1 MKEKLLK
8 NITKQKGITLI
19 ALVITIIVLLILAG
33 VSIAMLTGQNGILTQ
48 AQNASAQT
56 EIAEAKEKAQMDI
69 MAWQSE
75 RLQNGQDATLN
86 DETVKTILT
95 GKDYVKELKDTSFIS
110 VKGEHEIQYSDLYTN
125 GNNQSGQ
132 TVVDGVTVPSG
143 FTHIVGERKE
153 EGIVVADSKGNEFV
167 WVPVTKKE
175 DGTATAPYVATNG
188 MLTKKDGTQVEIKL
202 GRCKFDG
209 TTGEPT
215 TAPSRYSEDT
225 STNHNPDY
233 VNAIALSIENFK
245 TSVEEN
251 GGYYIAR
258 YEAGVTSDTSFD
270 TLDMPNV
277 NTAPNNNWTA
287 YDGDSSDIV
296 IKSGEK
302 VWNYVT
308 QKKASEL
315 CINLKTSNGYTDVT
329 SDLVNSY
336 AWDTAIVFIKE
347 CGIDSNYANQV
358 GKSTTPDNPSNLG
371 EAILAQGNGATKSD
385 VQCNIYDMAGNCQ
398 EWTTETYSDSGCP
411 DVERGGYYND
421 SDFYTS
427 NRFTDLPTSA
437 NVGLSFRPL
446 LYL

>member
-1 MKEKLLK
+1 MRIKLKK
-8 NITKQKGITLI
+8 NKGITLI

-48 AQNASAQT
+48 AQNASTQT

-75 RLQNGQDATLN
+75 RLENGQDATLN

-110 VKGEHEIQYSDLYTN
+110 TKGEHEIQYSELYTT
-125 GNNQSGQ
+125 GSTTGGQ

-143 FTHIVGERKE
+143 FTHIAGESKE

-175 DGTATAPYVATNG
+175 DGTPTAPYVETNG
-188 MLTKKDGTQVEIKL
+188 MLTKKDGTQVEIQL
-202 GRCKFDG
+202 GRYDFD
-209 TTGEPT
+209 TRTGEP
-215 TAPSRYSEDT
+215 SVYSGSNTEDT

-233 VNAIALSIENFK
+233 GNAIALSIENFK
-245 TSVEEN
+245 KSVEKN

-258 YEAGVTSDTSFD
+258 YEAGVTGDTAFSAE
-270 TLDMPNV
+270 DMEDEY
-277 NTAPNNNWTA
+277 TAPNDTWTG
-287 YDGDSSDIV
+287 YDGDSNDIV

-336 AWDTAIVFIKE
+336 AWDTALVFIQK
-347 CGIDSNYANQV
+347 CGTDNNYANQA

-371 EAILAQGNGATKSD
+371 ETILAEGNGKDKAD
-385 VQCNIYDMAGNCQ
+385 VQCNIYEIAGNCA
-398 EWTTETYSDSGCP
+398 EWTTETSSGSRYTC
-411 DVERGGYYND
+411 VRRGGVYYG
-421 SDFYTS
+421 SYAYTS
-427 NRFTDLPTSA
+427 VRGNAMPTGA
-437 NVGLSFRPL
+437 YVGYAFRPL

>member
-1 MKEKLLK
+1 MKINLRK
-8 NITKQKGITLI
+8 IKGITLI

-48 AQNASAQT
+48 AQNASTQT

-69 MAWQSE
+69 LAWQLE
-75 RLQNGQDATLN
+75 RLENGQDATLN

-110 VKGEHEIQYSDLYTN
+110 TKGDHEIQYSDLYTN

-143 FTHIVGERKE
+143 FTHIAGESKE

-188 MLTKKDGTQVEIKL
+188 MLTKKDGTQVEIQL
-202 GRCKFDG
+202 GRYEFSD
-209 TTGEPT
+209 TGALDYFT
-215 TAPSRYSEDT
+215 EDT
-225 STNHNPDY
+225 PENHNSDY
-233 VNAIALSIENFK
+233 GNAIAINIENFK

-258 YEAGVTSDTSFD
+258 YEAGVTSDTPFD
-270 TLDMPNV
+270 TSDMQND
-277 NTAPNNNWTA
+277 TWTA

-302 VWNYVT
+302 VWNYLT

-315 CINLKTSNGYTDVT
+315 CRNLKMSNGYTDVI

-336 AWDTAIVFIKE
+336 AWDTAIVFIQE
-347 CGIDSNYANQV
+347 CGTDNNYANQV
-358 GKSTTPDNPSNLG
+358 GLSTTPDNPSNLG
-371 EAILAQGNGATKSD
+371 KAILAEGNGKDKADT
-385 VQCNIYDMAGNCQ
+385 QCNIYDMAGNCY
-398 EWTTETYSDSGCP
+398 EWTTETYFDSFNPC
-411 DVERGGYYND
+411 VNRGGSYYLSSFSTSFR
-421 SDFYTS
+421 SDG
-427 NRFTDLPTSA
+427 LPTNA
-437 NVGLSFRPL
+437 DVDGAFRPL

>member
-1 MKEKLLK
+1 MKINLK
-8 NITKQKGITLI
+8 KNKGITLI

-48 AQNASAQT
+48 AQNASTQT

-75 RLQNGQDATLN
+75 RLENGQDATLN

-110 VKGEHEIQYSDLYTN
+110 TKGDHEIQYSDLYTN

-143 FTHIVGERKE
+143 FTHIAGESKE

-175 DGTATAPYVATNG
+175 DGTPTAPYVETNG
-188 MLTKKDGTQVEIKL
+188 MLTKKDGTQVEIQL
-202 GRCKFDG
+202 GRYSFDR
-209 TTGEPT
+209 TTGETT
-215 TAPSRYSEDT
+215 TAPSGYSEDT
-225 STNHNPDY
+225 SANHNPDY
-233 VNAIALSIENFK
+233 ENAIALSIENFK

-258 YEAGVTSDTSFD
+258 YEAGVTSNTAFSAEDM
-270 TLDMPNV
+270 LDEW
-277 NTAPNNNWTA
+277 TAPNDTWTA

-336 AWDTAIVFIKE
+336 AWDTAIVFIQK
-347 CGIDSNYANQV
+347 CGTDNNYANQL
-358 GKSTTPDNPSNLG
+358 GTSTTPDNPSNLG
-371 EAILAQGNGATKSD
+371 EAKLAQGNGKDKADT
-385 VQCNIYDMAGNCQ
+385 QCNIYDMAGNCV
-398 EWTTETYSDSGCP
+398 EWTTETSSVSDSPC
-411 DVERGGYYND
+411 VNRGGFYVHGNLCT
-421 SDFYTS
+421 SD
-427 NRFTDLPTSA
+427 RFFAVPTSA
-437 NVGLSFRPL
+437 NVYGAFRPL

>member
-1 MKEKLLK
+1 MRINLNK
-8 NITKQKGITLI
+8 NKGITLI

-48 AQNASAQT
+48 AQNASTQT
-56 EIAEAKEKAQMDI
+56 EIAEAKEQAQMDI
-69 MAWQSE
+69 LAWQSAQLE
-75 RLQNGQDATLN
+75 NGQDATLN

-110 VKGEHEIQYSDLYTN
+110 TKGEHEIQYSDLYTN

-143 FTHIVGERKE
+143 FTHIAGERKE

-175 DGTATAPYVATNG
+175 DGTATDPYVETNG
-188 MLTKKDGTQVEIKL
+188 MLTKKDGTQVEIQL
-202 GRCKFDG
+202 GRYNFNT
-209 TTGEPT
+209 TTGEPS
-215 TAPSRYSEDT
+215 AYSGSHTEDT
-225 STNHNPDY
+225 PENHNPDY
-233 VNAIALSIENFK
+233 GNAIAINIENFK

-258 YEAGVTSDTSFD
+258 YEAGVTGDTAFSAE
-270 TLDMPNV
+270 DMEDEY
-277 NTAPNNNWTA
+277 TAPNDTWTG
-287 YDGDSSDIV
+287 YDGDSNDIV

-336 AWDTAIVFIKE
+336 AWDTAIVFIQE
-347 CGIDSNYANQV
+347 CGTDNNYANQT
-358 GKSTTPDNPSNLG
+358 GLSTTPDNPSNLG
-371 EAILAQGNGATKSD
+371 KAILAEGNGKDKADT
-385 VQCNIYDMAGNCQ
+385 QCNIYDMAGNCA
-398 EWTTETYSDSGCP
+398 EWTTETSSDSIIPC
-411 DVERGGYYND
+411 VNRGGFYGDSYN
-421 SDFYTS
+421 YTR
-427 NRFTDLPTSA
+427 NRFNDMPTVA
-437 NVGLSFRPL
+437 NITYSFRPL

>member
-1 MKEKLLK
+1 MKINLRK
-8 NITKQKGITLI
+8 NKGITLI

-48 AQNASAQT
+48 AQNASTQT

-75 RLQNGQDATLN
+75 RLENGQDATLN

-110 VKGEHEIQYSDLYTN
+110 TKGEHEIQYSELYTT
-125 GNNQSGQ
+125 GSTTGGQ

-143 FTHIVGERKE
+143 FTHIAGESKE
-153 EGIVVADSKGNEFV
+153 EGIVVADSKENEFV

-175 DGTATAPYVATNG
+175 DGTPTDPYVETNG
-188 MLTKKDGTQVEIKL
+188 MLTKKDGTQVEIQL
-202 GRCKFDG
+202 GRYEFSD
-209 TTGEPT
+209 TGILEDYT
-215 TAPSRYSEDT
+215 EDT
-225 STNHNPDY
+225 SANHNSEY
-233 VNAIALSIENFK
+233 ENAIALSIENFK

-258 YEAGVTSDTSFD
+258 YEAGVTGDTAFSAE
-270 TLDMPNV
+270 DMEDEY
-277 NTAPNNNWTA
+277 TAPNDTWTG
-287 YDGDSSDIV
+287 YDGDSNDIV

-336 AWDTAIVFIKE
+336 AWDTAIVFIQK
-347 CGIDSNYANQV
+347 CGTDSNYANQV
-358 GKSTTPDNPSNLG
+358 GLSTTPDNPSNLG
-371 EAILAQGNGATKSD
+371 KAILAEGNGKDKADT
-385 VQCNIYDMAGNCQ
+385 QCNIYDMAGNCA
-398 EWTTETYSDSGCP
+398 EWTTETCSDSNFPC
-411 DVERGGYYND
+411 VSRGGFFHF
-421 SDFYTS
+421 STFSTS
-427 NRFTDLPTSA
+427 LRNFGLPTGA
-437 NVGLSFRPL
+437 GVNGAFRPL

>member
-1 MKEKLLK
+1 
-8 NITKQKGITLI
+8 
-19 ALVITIIVLLILAG
+19 
-33 VSIAMLTGQNGILTQ
+33 MLTGQNGILTQ
-48 AQNASAQT
+48 AQNASTQT

-75 RLQNGQDATLN
+75 RLENGQDATLN

-110 VKGEHEIQYSDLYTN
+110 TKGEHEIQYSDLYTN

-132 TVVDGVTVPSG
+132 TVVDGVTIPSG
-143 FTHIVGERKE
+143 FTHIVGDRKE

-175 DGTATAPYVATNG
+175 DGTATDPYVATNG
-188 MLTKKDGTQVEIKL
+188 MLTKKDGTQVEIQL
-202 GRCKFDG
+202 GRYEFDR

-215 TAPSRYSEDT
+215 TAPSGYSEDT
-225 STNHNPDY
+225 ATNHNPDY
-233 VNAIALSIENFK
+233 GNAIALSIENFK

-258 YEAGVTSDTSFD
+258 YEAGVTSDTPFD
-270 TLDMPNV
+270 ISDLTGGYL
-277 NTAPNNNWTA
+277 APNDTWTA

-315 CINLKTSNGYTDVT
+315 CINLKTSNGYTDIT

-336 AWDTAIVFIKE
+336 AWDTALVFIQK
-347 CGIDSNYANQV
+347 CGTDSNYANQI
-358 GKSTTPDNPSNLG
+358 GLSTTPDNPSNLG
-371 EAILAQGNGATKSD
+371 EAILARGNGKDKAD
-385 VQCNIYDMAGNCQ
+385 VQCNIYDMAGNCG
-398 EWTTETYSDSGCP
+398 EWTTETCSDSGYPC
-411 DVERGGYYND
+411 VSRGGSYYLSYGFTSLRGISIPTNAYVD
-421 SDFYTS
+421 S
-427 NRFTDLPTSA
+427 A
-437 NVGLSFRPL
+437 FRPL

>member
-1 MKEKLLK
+1 MKINLK
-8 NITKQKGITLI
+8 KNKGITLI

-48 AQNASAQT
+48 AQNASTQT

-69 MAWQSE
+69 LAWQSE
-75 RLQNGQDATLN
+75 RLENGQDATLN

-110 VKGEHEIQYSDLYTN
+110 TKGDHEIQYSELYTT
-125 GNNQSGQ
+125 GSTTGGE
-132 TVVDGVTVPSG
+132 TIVDGVTVPSG
-143 FTHIVGERKE
+143 FTHIAGNRKE

-175 DGTATAPYVATNG
+175 DGTPTAPYVETNG
-188 MLTKKDGTQVEIKL
+188 MLTKKDGTQVEIQL
-202 GRCKFDG
+202 GRYNFNT

-215 TAPSRYSEDT
+215 TAPSDYSEDT
-225 STNHNPDY
+225 SANHNSDY
-233 VNAIALSIENFK
+233 GNAIALSIENFK

-258 YEAGVTSDTSFD
+258 YEAGVTGDTAFS
-270 TLDMPNV
+270 TEDMEDEF
-277 NTAPNNNWTA
+277 TAPNDTWTA

-296 IKSGEK
+296 IKPGEK

-336 AWDTAIVFIKE
+336 AWDTAIVFIQK
-347 CGIDSNYANQV
+347 CGTDSNYANQT
-358 GKSTTPDNPSNLG
+358 GLSTTPDNPSNLG
-371 EAILAQGNGATKSD
+371 KAILAEGNGKDKAD
-385 VQCNIYDMAGNCQ
+385 VQCNIYDMAGNCV
-398 EWTTETYSDSGCP
+398 EWTTETSSVSDSPC
-411 DVERGGYYND
+411 VHRGGVYNL
-421 SDFYTS
+421 SGFCTS
-427 NRFTDLPTSA
+427 YRGSGMPTVA
-437 NVGLSFRPL
+437 VVFLAFRPL

>member
-1 MKEKLLK
+1 MKANLK
-8 NITKQKGITLI
+8 KNKGITLI

-48 AQNASAQT
+48 AQNASTQT

-75 RLQNGQDATLN
+75 RLENGQDATLN

-143 FTHIVGERKE
+143 FTHIAGESKE

-167 WVPVTKKE
+167 WVPVTKNE
-175 DGTATAPYVATNG
+175 DGTPTDPYVETNG
-188 MLTKKDGTQVEIKL
+188 MLTKKDGTQVEIQL
-202 GRCKFDG
+202 GRYDFD
-209 TTGEPT
+209 TGILEDYT
-215 TAPSRYSEDT
+215 EDT
-225 STNHNPDY
+225 PENHNSDY
-233 VNAIALSIENFK
+233 GNAIALSIENFK

-258 YEAGVTSDTSFD
+258 YEAGVTSDTAFSAE
-270 TLDMPNV
+270 DMEDEW
-277 NTAPNNNWTA
+277 TAPNDTWTA

-336 AWDTAIVFIKE
+336 AWDTAIVFIQK
-347 CGIDSNYANQV
+347 CGTDSNYANQV
-358 GKSTTPDNPSNLG
+358 GLSTTPDNPSNLG
-371 EAILAQGNGATKSD
+371 KAILAEGNGKDKADT
-385 VQCNIYDMAGNCQ
+385 QCNIYDMAGNCA
-398 EWTTETYSDSGCP
+398 EWTTETSSDSGYPCV
-411 DVERGGYYND
+411 DRGGFCTD
-421 SDFYTS
+421 SNFYTS
-427 NRFTDLPTSA
+427 NRSVDLPTVA
-437 NVGLSFRPL
+437 YVFIAFRPL

>member
-1 MKEKLLK
+1 MKINLRK
-8 NITKQKGITLI
+8 NKGITLI

-33 VSIAMLTGQNGILTQ
+33 VSIATLTGQNGILTQ
-48 AQNASAQT
+48 AQNASTQT
-56 EIAEAKEKAQMDI
+56 EIAEAKEQAQMDI

-75 RLQNGQDATLN
+75 RLENGQDATLN

-110 VKGEHEIQYSDLYTN
+110 TKGDHEIQYSDLYTN

-132 TVVDGVTVPSG
+132 TVVDGVTVPSR
-143 FTHIVGERKE
+143 FTHIAGERKE

-175 DGTATAPYVATNG
+175 DGTPTDPYVETNG
-188 MLTKKDGTQVEIKL
+188 MLTKKDGTQVEIQL
-202 GRCKFDG
+202 GRYDFD
-209 TTGEPT
+209 TGILEDYT
-215 TAPSRYSEDT
+215 EDT
-225 STNHNPDY
+225 PENHNSDY
-233 VNAIALSIENFK
+233 GNAIALSIENFK

-258 YEAGVTSDTSFD
+258 YEAGVTGDTAFS
-270 TLDMPNV
+270 TEDMEDEF
-277 NTAPNNNWTA
+277 TAPNDTWTA

-296 IKSGEK
+296 IKPGEK

-336 AWDTAIVFIKE
+336 AWDTAIVFIQE
-347 CGIDSNYANQV
+347 CGTDNNYANQA
-358 GKSTTPDNPSNLG
+358 GKSTTPDTPSNLG
-371 EAILAQGNGATKSD
+371 KAILAEGNGKDKADT
-385 VQCNIYDMAGNCQ
+385 QCNIYDMAGNCA
-398 EWTTETYSDSGCP
+398 EWTTETYSDSSSPC
-411 DVERGGYYND
+411 VLRGGYYLN
-421 SDFYTS
+421 SRNWTS
-427 NRFTDLPTSA
+427 SRGGDMPSGA
-437 NVGLSFRPL
+437 YVGFAFRPL

>member
-1 MKEKLLK
+1 MKINLRK
-8 NITKQKGITLI
+8 NKGITLI

-48 AQNASAQT
+48 AQNASTQT

-75 RLQNGQDATLN
+75 RLENGQDATLN

-110 VKGEHEIQYSDLYTN
+110 TKGEHEIQYSDLYTN

-132 TVVDGVTVPSG
+132 TIVDGVTVPSG
-143 FTHIVGERKE
+143 FTHIAGESKE
-153 EGIVVADSKGNEFV
+153 AGIVVADGKGNEFV

-188 MLTKKDGTQVEIKL
+188 MLTKKDGTQVEIQL
-202 GRCKFDG
+202 GRYDFDT
-209 TTGEPT
+209 TTGEPS
-215 TAPSRYSEDT
+215 AYSGSYTEDT
-225 STNHNPDY
+225 PENHNPDY
-233 VNAIALSIENFK
+233 GNAIALSIESFK

-258 YEAGVTSDTSFD
+258 YEAGVTGDTAFS
-270 TLDMPNV
+270 TEDMEDEF
-277 NTAPNNNWTA
+277 TAPNDTWTA
-287 YDGDSSDIV
+287 YDGDSSDTV
-296 IKSGEK
+296 IKPGEK

-336 AWDTAIVFIKE
+336 AWDTAIVFIQE
-347 CGIDSNYANQV
+347 CGTDNNYANQV
-358 GKSTTPDNPSNLG
+358 GLSTTPDNPSNLG
-371 EAILAQGNGATKSD
+371 KAILAKGNGATKAD
-385 VQCNIYDMAGNCQ
+385 VQCNIYDMAGNCG
-398 EWTTETYSDSGCP
+398 EWTTETSSDSDGPC
-411 DVERGGYYND
+411 VNRGGLCYAIN
-421 SDFYTS
+421 FYTS
-427 NRFTDLPTSA
+427 GRNGALPPLAVVGSA
-437 NVGLSFRPL
+437 FRPL

>member
-1 MKEKLLK
+1 MKINLK
-8 NITKQKGITLI
+8 ENKGITLI

-48 AQNASAQT
+48 AQDASTQT

-143 FTHIVGERKE
+143 FTHIAGDRKE
-153 EGIVVADSKGNEFV
+153 EGIVVADGKGNEFV

-175 DGTATAPYVATNG
+175 DGTPTAPYVETNG
-188 MLTKKDGTQVEIKL
+188 MLTKENGTQVEIQL
-202 GRCKFDG
+202 GRYGFDR
-209 TTGEPT
+209 TTGEP
-215 TAPSRYSEDT
+215 SVYSGSNTEDT
-225 STNHNPDY
+225 STNHNPDFG
-233 VNAIALSIENFK
+233 NAIALSIENFK
-245 TSVEEN
+245 TSVEKN

-258 YEAGVTSDTSFD
+258 YEAGVTGDTAFS
-270 TLDMPNV
+270 TEDMQSAGI
-277 NTAPNNNWTA
+277 APNDNWTA
-287 YDGDSSDIV
+287 YDGDSNDIV

-302 VWNYVT
+302 VWNYAT

-315 CINLKTSNGYTDVT
+315 CINLKTSNEYTDVT

-336 AWDTAIVFIKE
+336 AWDTAIVFIQE
-347 CGIDSNYANQV
+347 CGTDSNYANQA

-371 EAILAQGNGATKSD
+371 KAILAEGNEKDKAD
-385 VQCNIYDMAGNCQ
+385 VQCNIYDMAGNCY
-398 EWTTETYSDSGCP
+398 EWTTETSSGSGVPCVYRGGLYSDS
-411 DVERGGYYND
+411 YY
-421 SDFYTS
+421 STS
-427 NRFTDLPTSA
+427 NRGFGMPTSA
-437 NVGLSFRPL
+437 YVYVTFRPL

>member
-1 MKEKLLK
+1 
-8 NITKQKGITLI
+8 
-19 ALVITIIVLLILAG
+19 
-33 VSIAMLTGQNGILTQ
+33 MLTGQNGILIQ

-110 VKGEHEIQYSDLYTN
+110 VKGEHEIQYSELYTT
-125 GNNQSGQ
+125 GSTTGGQ

-143 FTHIVGERKE
+143 FTHIAGESKE

-175 DGTATAPYVATNG
+175 DGTPTAPYVATNG
-188 MLTKKDGTQVEIKL
+188 MLTKKDGTQVEIQL
-202 GRCKFDG
+202 GRYEFSD
-209 TTGEPT
+209 TGILEDYT
-215 TAPSRYSEDT
+215 EDT
-225 STNHNPDY
+225 SANHNSEY
-233 VNAIALSIENFK
+233 ENAIALSIENFK

-258 YEAGVTSDTSFD
+258 YEAGVTGDTAFSAE
-270 TLDMPNV
+270 DMEDEY
-277 NTAPNNNWTA
+277 TAPNDTWTG
-287 YDGDSSDIV
+287 YDGDSNDIV

-336 AWDTAIVFIKE
+336 AWDTAIVFIQE
-347 CGIDSNYANQV
+347 CGTDNNYANQL

-371 EAILAQGNGATKSD
+371 KAILAEGNGKDKADT
-385 VQCNIYDMAGNCQ
+385 QCNIYDMAGNCA
-398 EWTTETYSDSGCP
+398 EWTTETFSVSDGPC
-411 DVERGGYYND
+411 VFRGGVYGISYGSTSDRSND
-421 SDFYTS
+421 M
-427 NRFTDLPTSA
+427 PTYA
-437 NVGLSFRPL
+437 YVAVAFRPL

>member
-1 MKEKLLK
+1 MKEKIK
-8 NITKQKGITLI
+8 NKEGITLI
-19 ALVITIIVLLILAG
+19 ALVITIVVLLILAA
-33 VSIAMLTGQNGILTQ
+33 VSISMLTGENGILTQ
-48 AQNASAQT
+48 AQNASTQT
-56 EIAEAKEKAQMDI
+56 EIAEAKEQAQMDI
-69 MAWQSE
+69 LAWQSE
-75 RLQNGQDATLN
+75 RLENGQDATLN

-110 VKGEHEIQYSDLYTN
+110 TKGDHEIQYSDLYTN

-143 FTHIVGERKE
+143 FTHIAGESKE
-153 EGIVVADSKGNEFV
+153 AGIVVADSKGNEFV

-188 MLTKKDGTQVEIKL
+188 MLTKKDGTQVEIQL
-202 GRCKFDG
+202 GRYNFNT
-209 TTGEPT
+209 TTGEPS
-215 TAPSRYSEDT
+215 AYSGSRTEDT
-225 STNHNPDY
+225 PENHNPDY
-233 VNAIALSIENFK
+233 GNAIAINIENFK

-258 YEAGVTSDTSFD
+258 YEAGVTGDTAFSAE
-270 TLDMPNV
+270 DMEDEY
-277 NTAPNNNWTA
+277 TAPNDTWTG
-287 YDGDSSDIV
+287 YDGDSNDIV

-336 AWDTAIVFIKE
+336 AWDTAIVFIQK
-347 CGIDSNYANQV
+347 CGTDNNYANQT
-358 GKSTTPDNPSNLG
+358 GLSTTPDNPSNLG
-371 EAILAQGNGATKSD
+371 KAILAEGNGKDKADT
-385 VQCNIYDMAGNCQ
+385 QCNIYDMAGNCA
-398 EWTTETYSDSGCP
+398 EWTTETFSDSYYPCVG
-411 DVERGGYYND
+411 RGGGYNSSVSCT
-421 SDFYTS
+421 SDRGS
-427 NRFTDLPTSA
+427 VVPTFASVDIA
-437 NVGLSFRPL
+437 FRPL

>member
-1 MKEKLLK
+1 MKINLK
-8 NITKQKGITLI
+8 KNKGITLI

-48 AQNASAQT
+48 AQNASTQT

-75 RLQNGQDATLN
+75 RLENGQDATLN

-132 TVVDGVTVPSG
+132 TIVDGVTVPSG
-143 FTHIVGERKE
+143 FTHIAGESKE

-175 DGTATAPYVATNG
+175 DGTPTDPYVETNG
-188 MLTKKDGTQVEIKL
+188 MLTKKDGTQVEIQL
-202 GRCKFDG
+202 GRYNFNT

-215 TAPSRYSEDT
+215 TAPSDYSEDT
-225 STNHNPDY
+225 PENHNSEY
-233 VNAIALSIENFK
+233 GNAIAISIENFK

-258 YEAGVTSDTSFD
+258 YEAGVTSDTAFS
-270 TLDMPNV
+270 TEDMEDEF
-277 NTAPNNNWTA
+277 TAPNDTWTA

-336 AWDTAIVFIKE
+336 AWDTAIVFIQE
-347 CGIDSNYANQV
+347 CGTDNNYANQA

-371 EAILAQGNGATKSD
+371 KAILAEGNGKDKADT
-385 VQCNIYDMAGNCQ
+385 QCNIYDMAGNCV
-398 EWTTETYSDSGCP
+398 EWTTETFSDSSNPCV
-411 DVERGGYYND
+411 DRGGSCYD
-421 SDFYTS
+421 SSHYTS
-427 NRFTDLPTSA
+427 NRYNDMPTFA
-437 NVGLSFRPL
+437 YVYVAFRL

>member
-1 MKEKLLK
+1 MKVNLK
-8 NITKQKGITLI
+8 KNKGITLI
-19 ALVITIIVLLILAG
+19 SLVITIIVLLILAG

-48 AQNASAQT
+48 AQNASTQT

-69 MAWQSE
+69 MAWQSAQLE
-75 RLQNGQDATLN
+75 NGQDATLN

-132 TVVDGVTVPSG
+132 TIVDGVTVPSG
-143 FTHIVGERKE
+143 FTHIAGESKE
-153 EGIVVADSKGNEFV
+153 KGIVVADSKGNEFV
-167 WVPVTKKE
+167 WVPVTKNE
-175 DGTATAPYVATNG
+175 DGTPTDPYVETNG
-188 MLTKKDGTQVEIKL
+188 MLTKKDGAQVEIQL
-202 GRCKFDG
+202 GRYDFDT
-209 TTGEPT
+209 TTGEPMT
-215 TAPSRYSEDT
+215 VTGGYTEDT
-225 STNHNPDY
+225 PENHDSKCE
-233 VNAIALSIENFK
+233 NAIALNIENFK

-258 YEAGVTSDTSFD
+258 YEAGVTVDTAFS
-270 TLDMPNV
+270 TEDMEDEY
-277 NTAPNNNWTA
+277 TAPNDTWTG

-315 CINLKTSNGYTDVT
+315 CRNLKTSNGYTDVT

-336 AWDTAIVFIKE
+336 AWDTAIVFIQE
-347 CGIDSNYANQV
+347 CGTDSNYSNQV
-358 GKSTTPDNPSNLG
+358 GISTTPDSPSNLG
-371 EAILAQGNGATKSD
+371 EAKLAQGNGASKVD
-385 VQCNIYDMAGNCQ
+385 VQCNIYDMAGNCT
-398 EWTTETYSDSGCP
+398 EWTTETYSDSSTPCLVRGGLYY
-411 DVERGGYYND
+411 VSGYHASGRGGYE
-421 SDFYTS
+421 
-427 NRFTDLPTSA
+427 PTFAYVFSA
-437 NVGLSFRPL
+437 FRPL

>member
-1 MKEKLLK
+1 MKINLRK
-8 NITKQKGITLI
+8 NKGITLI

-48 AQNASAQT
+48 AQNASTQT

-75 RLQNGQDATLN
+75 RLENGQDATLN

-110 VKGEHEIQYSDLYTN
+110 TKGEHEIQYSELYTT
-125 GNNQSGQ
+125 GSTTGGQ
-132 TVVDGVTVPSG
+132 TVVDGVTIPSG
-143 FTHIVGERKE
+143 FTHIAGESKE

-175 DGTATAPYVATNG
+175 DGTATAPYVETNG
-188 MLTKKDGTQVEIKL
+188 MLTKKDGTQIEIQL
-202 GRCKFDG
+202 GRYNFDR

-215 TAPSRYSEDT
+215 TAPSDYTEDT
-225 STNHNPDY
+225 PENHNSDY
-233 VNAIALSIENFK
+233 GNAIAINIENFK

-258 YEAGVTSDTSFD
+258 YEAGVTSDTAFSTED
-270 TLDMPNV
+270 MLDEY
-277 NTAPNNNWTA
+277 TAPNDTWTG

-315 CINLKTSNGYTDVT
+315 CINLKISNGYTDVT

-336 AWDTAIVFIKE
+336 AWDTAIVFIQK
-347 CGIDSNYANQV
+347 CGTDNNYANQA
-358 GKSTTPDNPSNLG
+358 GLSTTPDNPSNLG
-371 EAILAQGNGATKSD
+371 EAILAEGNGATKSD
-385 VQCNIYDMAGNCQ
+385 VQCNIYDMAGNCF
-398 EWTTETYSDSGCP
+398 EWTTETFSVSSLPC
-411 DVERGGYYND
+411 VERGGVCRN
-421 SDFYTS
+421 SGNHTS
-427 NRFTDLPTSA
+427 NRGSVMPTYA
-437 NVGLSFRPL
+437 YVHYSFRPL

>member
-1 MKEKLLK
+1 
-8 NITKQKGITLI
+8 
-19 ALVITIIVLLILAG
+19 
-33 VSIAMLTGQNGILTQ
+33 MLTGQNGILTQ
-48 AQNASAQT
+48 AQNASTQT
-56 EIAEAKEKAQMDI
+56 EIAEAKEQAQMDI
-69 MAWQSE
+69 LAWKSAQLE
-75 RLQNGQDATLN
+75 NGQDATLN
-86 DETVKTILT
+86 DETIKTILT

-110 VKGEHEIQYSDLYTN
+110 TKGEHEIQYSDLYTN

-132 TVVDGVTVPSG
+132 TIVDGVTIPSG
-143 FTHIVGERKE
+143 FTHIAGDRKE

-188 MLTKKDGTQVEIKL
+188 MLTKKDGTQVEIQL
-202 GRCKFDG
+202 GRYNFNT
-209 TTGEPT
+209 TTGEPS
-215 TAPSRYSEDT
+215 AYSGSHTEDR
-225 STNHNPDY
+225 SANHNPDY
-233 VNAIALSIENFK
+233 GNEIAINIENFK

-258 YEAGVTSDTSFD
+258 YEAGVTGDTPFDISDLTD
-270 TLDMPNV
+270 GYL
-277 NTAPNNNWTA
+277 APNDTWTG

-336 AWDTAIVFIKE
+336 AWDTAIVFIQK
-347 CGIDSNYANQV
+347 CGTDSNYANQV
-358 GKSTTPDNPSNLG
+358 GLSTTPDNPSNLG
-371 EAILAQGNGATKSD
+371 KAILAEGNGKDKADT
-385 VQCNIYDMAGNCQ
+385 QCNIYDMAGNCA
-398 EWTTETYSDSGCP
+398 EWTTETYSDFSIPC
-411 DVERGGYYND
+411 VIRGGSCDN
-421 SDFYTS
+421 SDYFAS
-427 NRFTDLPTSA
+427 FRGFVLPTYA
-437 NVGLSFRPL
+437 FIGLAIRPL

>member
-1 MKEKLLK
+1 
-8 NITKQKGITLI
+8 
-19 ALVITIIVLLILAG
+19 
-33 VSIAMLTGQNGILTQ
+33 MLTGQNGILSQ
-48 AQNASAQT
+48 AQNASTQT
-56 EIAEAKEKAQMDI
+56 EIAEAKEQAQMDI

-75 RLQNGQDATLN
+75 RLENGQDATLN

-95 GKDYVKELKDTSFIS
+95 GKEYVKELKDTSFIS
-110 VKGEHEIQYSDLYTN
+110 TKGEHEIQYSDLYTN

-188 MLTKKDGTQVEIKL
+188 MLTKKDGTQVEIQL
-202 GRCKFDG
+202 GRYDFD
-209 TTGEPT
+209 TRTGEPT
-215 TAPSRYSEDT
+215 TAPSDYSEDT

-233 VNAIALSIENFK
+233 GNAIALRIENFK
-245 TSVEEN
+245 TSVEKN

-258 YEAGVTSDTSFD
+258 YEAGVTGDTAFS
-270 TLDMPNV
+270 TEDMENEF
-277 NTAPNNNWTA
+277 TAPNDTWTG

-336 AWDTAIVFIKE
+336 AWDTAIVFIQE
-347 CGIDSNYANQV
+347 CGTDSNYANQV
-358 GKSTTPDNPSNLG
+358 GLSTTPDNPSNLG
-371 EAILAQGNGATKSD
+371 EAILAQGNGATKAD
-385 VQCNIYDMAGNCQ
+385 VQCNIYDMAGNCF
-398 EWTTETYSDSGCP
+398 EWTTETFSVSDIPC
-411 DVERGGYYND
+411 VLRGGIYGDN
-421 SDFYTS
+421 DFYTS
-427 NRFTDLPTSA
+427 CRIGVMPTSA
-437 NVGLSFRPL
+437 DASTSFRPL

>member
-1 MKEKLLK
+1 MKINLK
-8 NITKQKGITLI
+8 KNKGITLI

-33 VSIAMLTGQNGILTQ
+33 VSIAMLTGQNGILSQ
-48 AQNASAQT
+48 AQNASTQT
-56 EIAEAKEKAQMDI
+56 EIAEAKEQAQMDI

-75 RLQNGQDATLN
+75 RLENGQDATLN

-95 GKDYVKELKDTSFIS
+95 GKEYVKELKDTSFIS
-110 VKGEHEIQYSDLYTN
+110 TKGEHEIQYSDLYTN

-175 DGTATAPYVATNG
+175 DGTPTAPYVETNG
-188 MLTKKDGTQVEIKL
+188 MLTKKDGTQVEIQL
-202 GRCKFDG
+202 GRYDFD
-209 TTGEPT
+209 TRTGEPS
-215 TAPSRYSEDT
+215 AYSGSYTEDT
-225 STNHNPDY
+225 STNHNHDY
-233 VNAIALSIENFK
+233 GNAIALSIKNFK

-258 YEAGVTSDTSFD
+258 YEAGVTSETSFS
-270 TLDMPNV
+270 TEDMENGDPPND
-277 NTAPNNNWTA
+277 NWTA
-287 YDGDSSDIV
+287 YDGDSNDIV

-336 AWDTAIVFIKE
+336 AWDTALLFIQE
-347 CGIDSNYANQV
+347 CGTDSNYANQV
-358 GKSTTPDNPSNLG
+358 GISTTPDNPSNLG
-371 EAILAQGNGATKSD
+371 KAILAEGNGKDKAD
-385 VQCNIYDMAGNCQ
+385 VQCNIYDMAGNCG
-398 EWTTETYSDSGCP
+398 EWTTETSSDSNEPC
-411 DVERGGYYND
+411 VYRGGFYNF
-421 SDFYTS
+421 SYCFTS
-427 NRFTDLPTSA
+427 SRISFGPIRA
-437 NVGLSFRPL
+437 NVGRSFRPL